1 VDRKI
6 KRTKKVVVKKENFFS
21 NFDKEKNNGVKW
33 KHFEVGI

>member
-6 KRTKKVVVKKENFFS
+6 KRTRVVVKKEEFFS
-21 NFDKEKNNGVKW
+21 KFDKEKNNGVKW